1 MSKRIFLDLETLP
14 PAEDF
19 RARVKEDVVRELA
32 EQEVSITQPELDI
45 LVDERFRGFAL
56 RPEYGRI
63 LAIGLIIEDDDRVIH
78 QGVLGRERETGR
90 FHLDEERTLKS
101 FWKLLS
107 GFNTHQDVLVGHNL
121 LDFDLQFL
129 CKRSV
134 IRRVKPSFDMCFAR
148 YRQRPVYDTMWE
160 WNHWQKRISL
170 HELAEVLGIESPKIG
185 GIDGGQVYN
194 AYHQGRHEDIAL
206 YCMRDVE
213 CTREV
218 YYRLNFLEPPPLVK
232 YSDKVVT
239 KMSATGEVS
248 YLAA

>member
-1 MSKRIFLDLETLP
+1 MPRRIFLDIETLP
-14 PAEDF
+14 PGEDF
-19 RARVKEDVVRELA
+19 RTRVKEEVVCEMA
-32 EQEVSITQPELDI
+32 EQEVLITQPELDI

-63 LAIGLIIEDDDRVIH
+63 LAIGLIVEDGDRVIH

-107 GFNTHQDVLVGHNL
+107 GFNANHDVLVGHNL

-134 IRRVKPSFDMCFAR
+134 IHRVKPSFDICFAR

-160 WNHWQKRISL
+160 WNHWSKKISL
-170 HELAEVLGIESPKIG
+170 HELAEVLGIKSPKIG
-185 GIDGGQVYN
+185 GLDGGQVYN
-194 AYHQGRHEDIAL
+194 AYHDGRHEDIAQ

-213 CTREV
+213 CAREV
-218 YYRLNFLEPPPLVK
+218 YYRLNFLEPPPLKK
-232 YSDKVVT
+232 YSAKIVT
-239 KMSATGEVS
+239 EVS
-248 YLAA
+248 RTAEINYLAA